1 MNKILLWVLIV
12 LGILIVLAGG
22 LFIFASSRVRFEKPA
37 VYLYPLEDSIIS
49 VKLNIDG
56 KITETIPKYGSG
68 WSVFAEKDGLI
79 NHQYDYLFYEADLNS
94 LKLPKTGWVVSYND
108 LSKWFDINL
117 IKFGLN
123 EKEKNQFKEYWL
135 ERLPKTNYYEV
146 KILEEDFLKQ
156 NMELLI
162 SPEPDTLIRLHFYF
176 KPLEQKINIQ
186 EPIINTPQ
194 RIGFTV
200 VEWGGMVDN

>member
-1 MNKILLWVLIV
+1 M
-12 LGILIVLAGG
+12 
-22 LFIFASSRVRFEKPA
+22 S
-37 VYLYPLEDSIIS
+37 
-49 VKLNIDG
+49 
-56 KITETIPKYGSG
+56 
-68 WSVFAEKDGLI
+68 
-79 NHQYDYLFYEADLNS
+79 
-94 LKLPKTGWVVSYND
+94 
-108 LSKWFDINL
+108 
-117 IKFGLN
+117 
-123 EKEKNQFKEYWL
+123 
-135 ERLPKTNYYEV
+135 EV

-162 SPEPDTLIRLHFYF
+162 SPEPDTLIRLNFYF